1 MRSSS
6 GSRILRASSGSR
18 SASSSIEP
26 LTSAKSTVTCLRSP
40 SSAVREARIFSA
52 RCLGVEYFGG
62 SAASAIRH
70 PAPRRA
76 RSARLHGDW
85 SMSWQ
90 RPFKELNPKVEE
102 LIVKVL
108 EEGKGAGQSPE
119 WQTLGSVTQ
128 LDCHNPLCQRGG
140 VDLYQT
146 LREMVAT
153 RRAELENVKMCR
165 GIEGGGSSAAPRHCL
180 NRFAFRISLAYE
192 AEGHR

>member
-1 MRSSS
+1 M
-6 GSRILRASSGSR
+6 A
-18 SASSSIEP
+18 
-26 LTSAKSTVTCLRSP
+26 
-40 SSAVREARIFSA
+40 
-52 RCLGVEYFGG
+52 
-62 SAASAIRH
+62 
-70 PAPRRA
+70 
-76 RSARLHGDW
+76 
-85 SMSWQ
+85 MSWQ

-153 RRAELENVKMCR
+153 RRAELENVKMC
-165 GIEGGGSSAAPRHCL
+165 EGLEAGGPSAAPRRCQ
-180 NRFAFRISLAYE
+180 NRFAFRISLAYK
-192 AEGHR
+192 AEDTR